1 MIKTSKKFVILI
13 EIYYI
18 FFENKKLLFSL
29 NNKNYKIFNSINNEL
44 QKINKKRIN
53 NIDSLY
59 IIGSFNFGNYIIC
72 LNNAIIL
79 CEFFHCKRIIIQ
91 SNKNIFINNKI
102 FYQKYNLTI
111 ESNYKFIPN
120 NNSLELDLYFLFFQ
134 LNFSSLGNV
143 NRFHIFR
150 EEILNNLPKIKVHP
164 NDLYIYIRGGDIF
177 KVLNVEFK
185 TYPQPPLCFYENLLN
200 KYKFRE
206 IRIISEDKLNPILIL
221 LEKHYNIKYIRNNI
235 KIDISYLA
243 NSYNIVLA
251 KSSFVVSIIKLNYN
265 LKFVWEYD
273 FYKFSERFYHLHHS
287 VYTFPFK
294 YTIYKLKASESY
306 KTLMFPFK
314 NSEKQRKLMIEE
326 KCDDNFYIIPPR
338 IS

>member
-1 MIKTSKKFVILI
+1 MT
-13 EIYYI
+13 
-18 FFENKKLLFSL
+18 
-29 NNKNYKIFNSINNEL
+29 
-44 QKINKKRIN
+44 
-53 NIDSLY
+53 
-59 IIGSFNFGNYIIC
+59 GSFNFGNFIIC

-91 SNKNIFINNKI
+91 SNQYIFINNKI

-111 ESNYKFIPN
+111 EPNSTFIQIY
-120 NNSLELDLYFLFFQ
+120 NSLELDLYYLFYQF
-134 LNFSSLGNV
+134 NFSSLGNV

-150 EEILNNLPKIKVHP
+150 NEILNNLPKVKMHP

-177 KVLNVEFK
+177 RVLNAQFSS
-185 TYPQPPLCFYENLLN
+185 YAQPPLCFYKNVLN
-200 KYKFRE
+200 KFKFRE
-206 IRIISEDKLNPILIL
+206 IRIISEDKLNPNLIL
-221 LEKHYNIKYIRNNI
+221 LEKFYHIKHIKNNI

-273 FYKFSERFYHLHHS
+273 FYKLSERFYHLHHS

-306 KTLMFPFK
+306 KTLMFPFI
-314 NSEKQRKLMIEE
+314 NSEKQRELMIKE
-326 KCDDNFYIIPPR
+326 KCDNNFYIIPPR
-338 IS
+338 IT